1 MTHQYHNLRDSI
13 NVASTPAKR
22 DYVMAEVTEI
32 FKQYSESLITVS
44 ELSEKLFDFGLY
56 IIRIGAISCD
66 TLHDDG
72 ALVRW
77 LNVWSMLHN
86 EQRLTT
92 EFVTDVCDRD
102 ASIYKMVAHVSCYR
116 DTPEVIDIHAE
127 HQYYNDVCTT
137 HFFIING

>member
-1 MTHQYHNLRDSI
+1 
-13 NVASTPAKR
+13 
-22 DYVMAEVTEI
+22 
-32 FKQYSESLITVS
+32 
-44 ELSEKLFDFGLY
+44 
-56 IIRIGAISCD
+56 
-66 TLHDDG
+66 LHDDG